1 MAEKEKNKGSRYYD
15 PTGELTNKNLALGSW
30 YVRNKVLLRKI
41 GVGIL
46 ISWIAIGGVYS
57 LYHWGEYLF
66 SGYWKERDNRIA
78 NVQQFQNY
86 TNLQPAYGA
95 QNLQINDMRVSE
107 VSGKFDFFAQAF
119 NPNKKFLAR
128 VSYKFAFDGGE
139 TALRSVVIM
148 PGKKI
153 PLGLYGFESGVYPSG
168 VRLVVENTDWQKIDA
183 HVIPDIEAYIN
194 PRLDFQVENL
204 NFERQSMT
212 EGIPPRITFDIIN
225 QSAYSYYEGR
235 FAVLMISGSGV
246 ENILPLSLK
255 NFRSGDVF
263 PIDLRPPFDISG
275 VSDIELVP
283 LMNVFDPNEFLSVL
297 K

>member
-1 MAEKEKNKGSRYYD
+1 MAEKEKSKISRYYD
-15 PTGELTNKNLALGSW
+15 PTGEFTNKNLALGSW

-41 GVGIL
+41 VIGIL
-46 ISWIAIGGVYS
+46 IFWIAVGGSYS
-57 LYHWGEYLF
+57 LYHLGEYLF
-66 SGYWKERDNRIA
+66 SGYWRERDNRIA

-95 QNLQINDMRVSE
+95 QNLQINDMKISE

-139 TALRSVVIM
+139 TPVRSVVII
-148 PGKKI
+148 PGKRI
-153 PLGLYGFESGVYPSG
+153 PLGFYGFESSIYPSG
-168 VRLVVENTDWQKIDA
+168 ARLVVENTEWQKIDA
-183 HVIPDIEAYIN
+183 HVIPDSAAYIN

-204 NFERQSMT
+204 NFERQSQT
-212 EGIPPRITFDIIN
+212 EGVPPRITFDIIN

-246 ENILPLSLK
+246 ENIMPLSIK
-255 NFRSGDVF
+255 EFRAGNVY
-263 PIDLRPPFDISG
+263 PIDLRPAFDISG

-283 LMNVFDPNEFLSVL
+283 LMNVFDQNEFLSVL